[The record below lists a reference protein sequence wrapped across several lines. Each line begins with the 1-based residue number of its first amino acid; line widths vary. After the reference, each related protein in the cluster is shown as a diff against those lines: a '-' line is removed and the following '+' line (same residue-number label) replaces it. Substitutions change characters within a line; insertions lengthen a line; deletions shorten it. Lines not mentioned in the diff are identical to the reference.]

1 MLQWTWES
9 KYFFRIIISSL
20 WISTQSGISGSYG
33 SFIFNFLRIL
43 HTVFLISYTM
53 SHSHQHCT
61 RFPVSLH
68 PFQHL
73 LIFDNGHLNR
83 CDVVLHC
90 HFICISLMIIGFDP
104 WVGKIPWRRERLPTP
119 VFWPGEFHGLYS
131 PRSRKELDMT
141 KRFSFHFTL
150 VIIEVK
156 HFFIYLLAIC
166 MSSLEKCLFSSFT
179 HF

>member
-9 KYFFRIIISSL
+9 KYFFRIVISSL

-33 SFIFNFLRIL
+33 SFIFSFLRIL
-43 HTVFLISYTM
+43 HTVFHISYTM

-61 RFPVSLH
+61 RFPVSQH

-83 CDVVLHC
+83 CDVILQSFYLH
-90 HFICISLMIIGFDP
+90 FSNDYWVQSLGWEDLLEK
-104 WVGKIPWRRERLPTP
+104 GKATHSSILAWRIPW
-119 VFWPGEFHGLYS
+119 LYS
-131 PRSRKELDMT
+131 PRGRKESDMT
-141 KRFSFHFTL
+141 KRFSFHFTS
-150 VIIEVK
+150 VITEVK
-156 HFFIYLLAIC
+156 HFFIYLLAIF